1 MGAEA
6 ARVMTWDEFKVP
18 FLKHHSPKAVINRIK
33 EEFIQLRQKGETIDK
48 ITGIFLDKLRF
59 CDELVTTEEQKIY
72 YYYNMLS
79 AEYREFMTPSKYET
93 LTEIINTAREREIE
107 LKKQVERGERRA
119 HDVNPSPTKKA
130 RTGESGKK
138 VDAKG
143 GSPNCKVC
151 GKGHKG
157 ECRFKDKPCPIC
169 NKTGHTASLCPGKV
183 SVCYNCYQP
192 GHKKSE
198 CPDLV
203 GKKDVKESPAEAPK
217 AKARSFQLTAAEAKT
232 EPDVVS
238 GIFTIN
244 SIPARVLFDTGA
256 NKSFISNGFIRHP
269 SFVLT
274 KLPVPLEVEVGDNK
288 SFIVCD
294 VCRGCKL
301 SIDDEEYLIDLI
313 PMSMGEFQVVV
324 GMGWLAQH
332 HAKVVCFRK
341 EIKLT
346 SPSGKHVTIY
356 GERGGNPI
364 VCSMMK
370 AHKLMKRGCKAF
382 MIYANEP
389 EKESRKI
396 EDVPVV
402 RDFQDVFP
410 EDLPGIPPEREV
422 EFGIELIP
430 GAKPVAKAPYR
441 LAPSEL
447 QELMSQIQDLLDKGF
462 IRPSVS
468 PWGAPVLFVRK
479 KDGSMRMCI
488 DYRELNKLTVKN
500 RYPLPRI
507 DDLFDQLQGAN
518 WFSKIDLRSGY
529 HQLRV
534 KEEDVPKTA
543 FRTRYGHYEFLVMSF
558 GLTNAPAAFMDL
570 MNRVCKPMLDKSV
583 IVFIDDILVY
593 SKSEAE
599 HANHLREVLET
610 LRRERLYAKF
620 SKCAFWLR
628 EVQFLGHV
636 ISADGVLVDPS
647 KIEAVSKW
655 NPPKNPSEIRSFL
668 GLAGYYRRFIQ
679 DFSKIA
685 LPLTKLTQKK
695 EKFIWGVDQERAF
708 QTLKEKLTQA
718 PVLTLP
724 DGVEDMVVYSD
735 ASLSGLGCVLMQRGK
750 VIAYASRQL
759 KIHEKKYPT
768 HDLELAA
775 VVFALKIWRHYL
787 YGVKCTIYTDHKS
800 LKYFFDQKELN
811 MRQRRW
817 LETVKDY
824 DCEIHY
830 HPGKANVVADALSRK
845 ADYVPI
851 RVRSMQLV
859 MTSGILERIREA
871 QLEAMKEENWKKER
885 IIGQLKDLSDG
896 NDGLKTRSGRIWV
909 PHTCGVK
916 ALLLNEAH
924 KSRYSIHPGATK
936 MYNDLKQNYWWPGMK
951 RDVVRHVEKCL
962 TCLQVKAEHQKPYG
976 KLQPLEIPV
985 WKWEHITMD
994 LLTKLPKTSRGFD
1007 AIW

>member
-48 ITGIFLDKLRF
+48 ITGIFMDKLRF

-203 GKKDVKESPAEAPK
+203 GKKDAKESPAEAPK

-238 GIFTIN
+238 
-244 SIPARVLFDTGA
+244 
-256 NKSFISNGFIRHP
+256 
-269 SFVLT
+269 
-274 KLPVPLEVEVGDNK
+274 
-288 SFIVCD
+288 
-294 VCRGCKL
+294 
-301 SIDDEEYLIDLI
+301 
-313 PMSMGEFQVVV
+313 VV
-324 GMGWLAQH
+324 GMDWLAQN
-332 HAKVVCFRK
+332 HAK
-341 EIKLT
+341 
-346 SPSGKHVTIY
+346 
-356 GERGGNPI
+356 GGNPI

-389 EKESRKI
+389 KKESRKI

-479 KDGSMRMCI
+479 KDGSMRM
-488 DYRELNKLTVKN
+488 Y
-500 RYPLPRI
+500 
-507 DDLFDQLQGAN
+507 
-518 WFSKIDLRSGY
+518 
-529 HQLRV
+529 
-534 KEEDVPKTA
+534 
-543 FRTRYGHYEFLVMSF
+543 
-558 GLTNAPAAFMDL
+558 
-570 MNRVCKPMLDKSV
+570 
-583 IVFIDDILVY
+583 
-593 SKSEAE
+593 
-599 HANHLREVLET
+599 
-610 LRRERLYAKF
+610 
-620 SKCAFWLR
+620 
-628 EVQFLGHV
+628 
-636 ISADGVLVDPS
+636 
-647 KIEAVSKW
+647 
-655 NPPKNPSEIRSFL
+655 
-668 GLAGYYRRFIQ
+668 
-679 DFSKIA
+679 FSKIA

-735 ASLSGLGCVLMQRGK
+735 ASLSG
-750 VIAYASRQL
+750 S
-759 KIHEKKYPT
+759 
-768 HDLELAA
+768 
-775 VVFALKIWRHYL
+775 
-787 YGVKCTIYTDHKS
+787 
-800 LKYFFDQKELN
+800 
-811 MRQRRW
+811 
-817 LETVKDY
+817 
-824 DCEIHY
+824 
-830 HPGKANVVADALSRK
+830 DA
-845 ADYVPI
+845 
-851 RVRSMQLV
+851 
-859 MTSGILERIREA
+859 
-871 QLEAMKEENWKKER
+871 
-885 IIGQLKDLSDG
+885 
-896 NDGLKTRSGRIWV
+896 
-909 PHTCGVK
+909 
-916 ALLLNEAH
+916 
-924 KSRYSIHPGATK
+924 
-936 MYNDLKQNYWWPGMK
+936 
-951 RDVVRHVEKCL
+951 
-962 TCLQVKAEHQKPYG
+962 
-976 KLQPLEIPV
+976 
-985 WKWEHITMD
+985 
-994 LLTKLPKTSRGFD
+994 F
-1007 AIW
+1007 